1 MEDKVKDTERVARIL
16 SRDWFEDGRLLHVAF
31 ALNHG
36 ETYLSVNRMSVS
48 SFSSDVKAFVETR
61 DKYIFGDNDDEYC
74 KAILIVRDIRQ
85 IDVEYK
91 GEHLDVDVEVKPRSA
106 HTKSHAGI
114 FTRYNNKNVKKGGML
129 KINHSDEVASDVILL
144 KVQMSLLR
152 QSIVEK
158 NKL

>member
-1 MEDKVKDTERVARIL
+1 MENKVEDKERVARIL
-16 SRDWFEDGRLLHVAF
+16 SRDWFVDGRLLHVAF

-48 SFSSDVKAFVETR
+48 SFPSDVKSFVETHPN
-61 DKYIFGDNDDEYC
+61 YVFGDTLDEYC
-74 KAILIVRDIRQ
+74 SAILSVRDIRQ
-85 IDVEYK
+85 INVEYK
-91 GEHLDVDVEVKPRSA
+91 GEKLDVDIEVEPRDT

-114 FTRYNNKNVKKGGML
+114 FTRYQNKNVKKGGML
-129 KINHSDEVASDVILL
+129 TINHSDEVASDVILL

-158 NKL
+158 SKL